1 MRIRI
6 AIFCI
11 VIASVSLSGA
21 PQWQKEFSK
30 EGIDVFTRAIE
41 GTSIKEFKGTGVI
54 DGTIEEVNAVL
65 DNIPAYKCTRC
76 GKVLFS
82 DETVEKIQKLVGRIK
97 RDSSEIVTGRPS
109 VNLYNY

>member
-1 MRIRI
+1 MECSCGGAVTEGKSSYRVSEDN
-6 AIFCI
+6 FCFI
-11 VIASVSLSGA
+11 
-21 PQWQKEFSK
+21 
-30 EGIDVFTRAIE
+30 
-41 GTSIKEFKGTGVI
+41 
-54 DGTIEEVNAVL
+54 L

>member
-1 MRIRI
+1 MECSCGGAVTEGKSSYRVSEDN
-6 AIFCI
+6 FCFI
-11 VIASVSLSGA
+11 
-21 PQWQKEFSK
+21 
-30 EGIDVFTRAIE
+30 
-41 GTSIKEFKGTGVI
+41 
-54 DGTIEEVNAVL
+54 L

-97 RDSSEIVTGRPS
+97 RDSSEVVTGRPS

>member
-1 MRIRI
+1 MECSCGGAVTEGKSSYRVSEDN
-6 AIFCI
+6 FCFI
-11 VIASVSLSGA
+11 
-21 PQWQKEFSK
+21 
-30 EGIDVFTRAIE
+30 
-41 GTSIKEFKGTGVI
+41 
-54 DGTIEEVNAVL
+54 L

-97 RDSSEIVTGRPS
+97 RDSSEIVSGRPS

>member
-1 MRIRI
+1 MECSCGGAVTEGKSSYRVSEDN
-6 AIFCI
+6 FCFI
-11 VIASVSLSGA
+11 
-21 PQWQKEFSK
+21 
-30 EGIDVFTRAIE
+30 
-41 GTSIKEFKGTGVI
+41 
-54 DGTIEEVNAVL
+54 L

-76 GKVLFS
+76 GKVLFG

>member
-1 MRIRI
+1 MECSCGGAVTEGKSSYRVSEDNFCF
-6 AIFCI
+6 IF
-11 VIASVSLSGA
+11 
-21 PQWQKEFSK
+21 
-30 EGIDVFTRAIE
+30 
-41 GTSIKEFKGTGVI
+41 
-54 DGTIEEVNAVL
+54 

-97 RDSSEIVTGRPS
+97 RDSAEIVSGRPS

>member
-1 MRIRI
+1 MECSCGGAVTEGKSSYRVSEDN
-6 AIFCI
+6 FCFI
-11 VIASVSLSGA
+11 
-21 PQWQKEFSK
+21 
-30 EGIDVFTRAIE
+30 
-41 GTSIKEFKGTGVI
+41 
-54 DGTIEEVNAVL
+54 L

-97 RDSSEIVTGRPS
+97 RDSAEIVTGRPS

>member
-1 MRIRI
+1 MKYSYESTITKGKSSYHVSEDN
-6 AIFCI
+6 FCFI
-11 VIASVSLSGA
+11 
-21 PQWQKEFSK
+21 
-30 EGIDVFTRAIE
+30 
-41 GTSIKEFKGTGVI
+41 
-54 DGTIEEVNAVL
+54 L